1 MSSVISQLSTWR
13 SLTVRG
19 PASLP
24 RGVFPWAQ
32 VISLGLGGVPG
43 PQFLFYLTLGSI
55 VVYLTMPGLIPGLDL
70 LLFMFRGWI

>member
-1 MSSVISQLSTWR
+1 MSTVTSQLSTWR

-43 PQFLFYLTLGSI
+43 PQLLFYLTLGFSG
-55 VVYLTMPGLIPGLDL
+55 VYLTMPGLIPGLDL
-70 LLFMFRGWI
+70 FLFILRGWN